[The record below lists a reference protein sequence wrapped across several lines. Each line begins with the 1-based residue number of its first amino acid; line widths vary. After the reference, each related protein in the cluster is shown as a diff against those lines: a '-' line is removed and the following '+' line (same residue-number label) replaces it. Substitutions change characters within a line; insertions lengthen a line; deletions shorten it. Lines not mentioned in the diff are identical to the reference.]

1 MAGDFNIRDSSWD
14 FSFPHHSIHCDL
26 LNDIANSMDLYMFK
40 ATNHIPIRYSDN
52 QNNLNL
58 IIDLMFLHLNSS
70 KLDNHTIYPEQRL
83 SSDYVLLTIDIAIIE
98 EHIQTKKYT
107 IIKNNKEER
116 NFIIE
121 LIEIIKCLNIEQIS
135 SKEILEQTV

>member
-1 MAGDFNIRDSSWD
+1 M
-14 FSFPHHSIHCDL
+14 
-26 LNDIANSMDLYMFK
+26 
-40 ATNHIPIRYSDN
+40 
-52 QNNLNL
+52 
-58 IIDLMFLHLNSS
+58 
-70 KLDNHTIYPEQRL
+70 
-83 SSDYVLLTIDIAIIE
+83 LLTIDIAIIE